1 MNRIFFRYIAGS
13 FWTPFLYGLAV
24 FCLLLAFGSLF
35 DSLNFFISSGAGP
48 GVFARYVLFQVPYF
62 AVKIT
67 PIATLLAVLFAL
79 GGMMSKG
86 EWKAGLAGG
95 WRPIDMI
102 MPLVA
107 CSLLV
112 GAAQFLVQETV
123 APDLYLR
130 ATHLYEQNLRG
141 REDWRRL
148 VRRNVSFSAGGG
160 AFVTA
165 SVFDGLNRT
174 MSGVVADFYNGGRL
188 SLELNASG
196 ASWQP
201 GEKRWVFT
209 DGVATDYRPAA
220 GPRVRRFKEFV
231 SAVSV
236 PPENLVLGSLV
247 PDGVAIPGVMR
258 RIARLKAVGAPTSEE
273 RTLLWVQVFAPL
285 TDPVMAL
292 IGAAMA
298 MFMGRGNR
306 LFSVGFAVGFG
317 FFFWSM
323 MIMGQEAG
331 NAEIISPFMAGFAP
345 VLFFAAAS
353 FWALRRARAL

>member
-1 MNRIFFRYIAGS
+1 MNKIFFRYIAGS

-24 FCLLLAFGSLF
+24 FCLLLTFGSLF
-35 DSLNFFISSGAGP
+35 DSLNFFVRSGAGP

-62 AVKIT
+62 MVKMT
-67 PIATLLAVLFAL
+67 PIATLLAVLFSL
-79 GGMMSKG
+79 GGLMSRG

-102 MPLVA
+102 TPLLA

-112 GAAQFLVQETV
+112 GAGQFLLQETV

-141 REDWRRL
+141 RDDWRRL
-148 VRRNVSFSAGGG
+148 VRRDVSFSAGGG

-165 SVFDGLNRT
+165 SIFDGLNKT

-188 SLELNASG
+188 SLELNAAG
-196 ASWQP
+196 ARWQAA
-201 GEKRWVFT
+201 EKRWVFS
-209 DGVATDYRPAA
+209 DGVLTDYRSES
-220 GPRVRRFKEFV
+220 GPLVRSFREFV
-231 SAVSV
+231 SAVAV
-236 PPENLVLGSLV
+236 PPENLVLGRLV
-247 PDGVAIPGVMR
+247 PDGVAIPGVLR
-258 RIARLKAVGAPTSEE
+258 RIARLKAVGAPSSEE
-273 RTLLWVQVFAPL
+273 RTLLWVQVFSPL
-285 TDPVMAL
+285 ADPVMAL

-298 MFMGRGNR
+298 MFMGMGNR

-323 MIMGQEAG
+323 MIMCQEAG
-331 NAEIISPFMAGFAP
+331 NAEMLSPFMAGFAP
-345 VLFFAAAS
+345 VLLFAGAS
-353 FWALRRARAL
+353 VWALRRARAL

>member
-1 MNRIFFRYIAGS
+1 MNRIFFRYIASS
-13 FWTPFLYGLAV
+13 FWIPFLYGLSV

-35 DSLNFFISSGAGP
+35 DSLNFFIHSGAGP
-48 GVFARYVLFQVPYF
+48 GVLARYVFFQVPYF

-79 GGMMSKG
+79 GGMMAKG

-95 WRPIDMI
+95 WRPIDMM

-112 GAAQFLVQETV
+112 GAAQFLVQETA

-130 ATHLYEQNLRG
+130 AIHLYEHNLRG

-148 VRRNVSFSAGGG
+148 VRRDVSFSAGGG
-160 AFVTA
+160 VFVTA
-165 SVFDGLNRT
+165 SVFDGLNKT

-188 SLELNASG
+188 SLELNAAG
-196 ASWQP
+196 ASWQA

-209 DGVATDYRPAA
+209 DGVVTDYLSAA
-220 GPRVRRFKEFV
+220 GPRVRRFQEFV

-247 PDGVAIPGVMR
+247 PDGVAIPGVLR
-258 RIARLKAVGAPTSEE
+258 RIARLKAVGAPSSEE

-285 TDPVMAL
+285 ADPVMAL

-345 VLFFAAAS
+345 VLFFTGAS
-353 FWALRRARAL
+353 FWALHRVRAL